1 MANNWFQHQRQQ
13 WIQDHVRAYGCV
25 STHALSAY
33 FSISPK
39 LARKDLEAFAKSA
52 TDTTIRKQDEN
63 GVHAVIVGP
72 KTGERVPEHWA
83 TLVGVEPVAAH
94 WDTWLQPR
102 TLRLV

>member
-1 MANNWFQHQRQQ
+1 MLPSKATQRQQ
-13 WIQDHVRAYGCV
+13 LIQDHVPTYGCV

-33 FSISPK
+33 FSISPT

-52 TDTTIRKQDEN
+52 ADTTIRNQDEN
-63 GVHAVIVGP
+63 GVHGVMVGP

-94 WDTWLQPR
+94 WDTWLQPG